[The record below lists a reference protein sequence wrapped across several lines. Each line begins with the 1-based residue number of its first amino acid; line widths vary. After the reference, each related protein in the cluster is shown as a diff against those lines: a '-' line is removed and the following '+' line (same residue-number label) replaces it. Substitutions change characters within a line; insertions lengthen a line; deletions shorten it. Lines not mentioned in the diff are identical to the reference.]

1 MKNKYEK
8 LFDDFLSTTD
18 FQLVKYSDGFGLV
31 DLQGANLG
39 DIEEDRFETAEDVFN
54 RMDIYID
61 DYYLNDISELLHER
75 NIEATWPFTCE
86 DYLINAKALL
96 PEYPWDFEIL
106 DMICYH
112 ANEINLEN
120 CDYEEEN

>member
-1 MKNKYEK
+1 MKNKYEN

-18 FQLVKYSDGFGLV
+18 FKLVKYSDGFGLV

-54 RMDIYID
+54 RMDIYIN
-61 DYYLNDISELLHER
+61 DYYLNDIRELLHER

-86 DYLINAKALL
+86 DYLKNAKALL

-112 ANEINLEN
+112 ANEINLAN
-120 CDYEEEN
+120 CYYEEEN

>member
-8 LFDDFLSTTD
+8 LFDDFISTTD
-18 FQLVKYSDGFGLV
+18 FKLVKYSDGFGLV

-39 DIEEDRFETAEDVFN
+39 DIEEDRFETAEDVFD
-54 RMDIYID
+54 RMDIYIN
-61 DYYLNDISELLHER
+61 DYYLNDICELLHDR
-75 NIEATWPFTCE
+75 DIEATWPFTCE
-86 DYLINAKALL
+86 DYLKNAKYLL

>member
-1 MKNKYEK
+1 MKNKYEE

-18 FQLVKYSDGFGLV
+18 FKLVKYSDGFGLE
-31 DLQGANLG
+31 DLQYANLG
-39 DIEEDRFETAEDVFN
+39 NIEEDRFWTAADIID
-54 RMDIYID
+54 RMDVYVQ
-61 DYYLNDISELLHER
+61 DYYLNDICELLHGK
-75 NIEATWPFTCE
+75 NIEVTWPFTCE
-86 DYLINAKALL
+86 DYLENAKDLL

-120 CDYEEEN
+120 CDYAED